1 MKRGDNMKILEEAIE
16 LIRMAGCE
24 KAFAVY
30 QLKLNN
36 IATVKDCNKNGESLE
51 IEKNVSELV
60 STIDCKLELDPR
72 KPIECPLN
80 SSMNKYLEIHLQN
93 RSINLCNLSE
103 EEYFTIKNK
112 IRPLLDKYN
121 WNM

>member
-1 MKRGDNMKILEEAIE
+1 MKILEEAIE